1 MTSERERFAV
11 MHQFGRTYRAFMS
24 AFEAHVGQPMPRW
37 RILLALHDN
46 TGGGMA
52 QKQLAERLQMD
63 PGALTRQLK
72 VLEQLGWIERVT
84 DARDNRLT
92 NVSLSDAG
100 LAVVLDCMPRR
111 IAFINATLDG
121 LPDDLVHALS
131 EALAQIETRL
141 AEVPALATA
150 ASTASD
156 SKSADQPAAVSYT
169 HLTLPTTPYV

>member
-1 MTSERERFAV
+1 
-11 MHQFGRTYRAFMS
+11 
-24 AFEAHVGQPMPRW
+24 
-37 RILLALHDN
+37 
-46 TGGGMA
+46 
-52 QKQLAERLQMD
+52 MD

-72 VLEQLGWIERVT
+72 VLEQLGWIERTT

-100 LAVVLDCMPRR
+100 LAVVLECMPRR

-131 EALAQIETRL
+131 EALLQIETRL
-141 AEVPALATA
+141 AEVPALAAA

-156 SKSADQPAAVSYT
+156 SKSADQPADR
-169 HLTLPTTPYV
+169 

>member
-11 MHQFGRTYRAFMS
+11 MHQFGRTYRAFMA

-72 VLEQLGWIERVT
+72 VLEQLGWIERTT

-100 LAVVLDCMPRR
+100 LAIVLECMPRR
-111 IAFINATLDG
+111 IASINATLDG
-121 LPDDLVHALS
+121 LPEHHERLFQYLG
-131 EALAQIETRL
+131 LGGGLTRSRR
-141 AEVPALATA
+141 TA
-150 ASTASD
+150 Y
-156 SKSADQPAAVSYT
+156 QPEELQVG
-169 HLTLPTTPYV
+169 